1 MKLSHFLSRNLRA
14 CRKSLMA
21 QRKWLLT
28 LKAPSQLSF
37 SRSYA
42 PAHGGGEEYSADT
55 SREHS
60 AVDTIQLPSVKG
72 RVTYRIGRSP
82 QSLQTY
88 SLCVCSGAFYSA
100 HVLQSLYR
108 EETGV
113 KDLYIAQ
120 AKEKTDD
127 NN

>member
-21 QRKWLLT
+21 QRKWLLA

-60 AVDTIQLPSVKG
+60 AANTIQLPSVKG
-72 RVTYRIGRSP
+72 RVTYRIGHDRLRASIRTVSVSD
-82 QSLQTY
+82 QEHSTL
-88 SLCVCSGAFYSA
+88 LIFCSYCIG
-100 HVLQSLYR
+100 
-108 EETGV
+108 
-113 KDLYIAQ
+113 
-120 AKEKTDD
+120 EKLA
-127 NN
+127 